1 MRLHTKIVCNTK
13 DYITNVL
20 ECVLH
25 VSLSECSFSYYAQ
38 QYKVG
43 RDVYYVQPYPE
54 TSSTVVHGPRS

>member
-13 DYITNVL
+13 ASDHCFGEY
-20 ECVLH
+20 VLH

-54 TSSTVVHGPRS
+54 TSSTVVHGPRL